1 MFIILEQILS
11 LPIEKKIGQLFFIGL
26 PSIEVDESAR
36 ELLEEI
42 SPGGVCLFARNIK
55 TAEQVRQFL
64 SDITD
69 ILPIEPLL
77 SLDQEGG
84 RVDRLRRISTPMP
97 AAGSI
102 KQIADVEQLAEITA
116 EIVRTLGFNMNFAP
130 VVDVV
135 DEPRKQFSNGLYSRN
150 FGNSKEDVIELA
162 GAYLDTLQTNDCLGC
177 LKHFPGLGASEVDS
191 HEELPLVNLSR
202 QELFAK
208 DLLPYKELFK
218 TAQVHAVMVAHAS
231 FPMFDLQETDADGKL
246 LPSSL
251 SYNFVTKLLRE
262 ELGFTG
268 LAITDDMEMGAILK
282 NYGIGAACKMAIN
295 AGEDMLAICAN
306 ADEIRMGFYAVLE
319 AVKNGEISEAR
330 INQSLERIAHL
341 KTFTQKPL
349 PFDAARLLSLSE
361 QIAELNTR
369 LNYSYGG

>member
-1 MFIILEQILS
+1 MLEQILS

-26 PSIEVDESAR
+26 PTVEVNKSAR

-42 SPGGVCLFARNIK
+42 SPGGVCLFARNIR
-55 TAEQVRQFL
+55 TAEQVRGFL

-84 RVDRLRRISTPMP
+84 LVDRLRRFSTPMP
-97 AAGSI
+97 AASLI
-102 KQIADVEQLAEITA
+102 LKIADIEQLALITA
-116 EIVRTLGFNMNFAP
+116 EIVRILGFNMNFAP

-135 DEPRKQFSNGLYSRN
+135 DEHRKQFLNGLYSRS
-150 FGNSKEDVIELA
+150 FGNSKEDVIKLA
-162 GAYLDTLQTNDCLGC
+162 GAYLNILQTNGCLGC

-202 QELFAK
+202 QELFAN
-208 DLLPYKELFK
+208 DLQPYRELFK
-218 TAQVHAVMVAHAS
+218 TTQVHAVMTAHAS
-231 FPMFDLQETDADGKL
+231 FPMFDLQETDSDGKL

-251 SYNFVTKLLRE
+251 SYNFVTRLLRD

-268 LAITDDMEMGAILK
+268 LAVTDDLEMGAILK

-306 ADEIRMGFYAVLE
+306 ADEMRTGFLAVLG
-319 AVKNGEISEAR
+319 AVKNGEISEKR

-341 KTFTQKPL
+341 KTLMQPPL
-349 PFDAARLLSLSE
+349 PFDAARLTALSE
-361 QIAELNTR
+361 KIAELNTQ
-369 LNYSYGG
+369 LNYGYGG